1 MTRQQSISV
10 WFNPGEN
17 AKTPWHVGLH
27 DGVAIAETF
36 GAYSNPVEAI
46 RQAMPVSAE
55 RHLPIVKPA
64 WLKVVLA

>member
-1 MTRQQSISV
+1 MNKQQTISV
-10 WFNPGEN
+10 WFNNGAS

-36 GAYSNPVEAI
+36 GSYSNPAEAI

-55 RHLPIVKPA
+55 RHLPIVKPD